1 MAVDHTR
8 GEPAWLLGSE
18 AGRRGEKGVYR
29 IEGWECWE
37 PQRAGTGAVVKATSR
52 SSGEIS
58 NSEAGQ
64 LLRHQPQ
71 YQLLLPTCLVPT
83 SAGAGAARWVGEGA
97 AAGRVD
103 APQPPHSRPWSH
115 PHLTPT
121 LLRVLQV
128 TDFQPEVSSVKFF
141 FCFYYKHIIL
151 IGKTLNTSFT
161 VIKSKHLSDIPKKIV
176 DKN

>member
-97 AAGRVD
+97 AAGPVD

-115 PHLTPT
+115 PHLTPH
-121 LLRVLQV
+121 LLFWTALGRRCALASECGGRV
-128 TDFQPEVSSVKFF
+128 TGARS
-141 FCFYYKHIIL
+141 Y
-151 IGKTLNTSFT
+151 
-161 VIKSKHLSDIPKKIV
+161 
-176 DKN
+176 

>member
-29 IEGWECWE
+29 VEGWECWE
-37 PQRAGTGAVVKATSR
+37 PQRAGPGAVVKATSR

-103 APQPPHSRPWSH
+103 APQPPIPALGHTHTSRPTFFLDR
-115 PHLTPT
+115 PREAHLKGPE
-121 LLRVLQV
+121 LLCAG
-128 TDFQPEVSSVKFF
+128 E
-141 FCFYYKHIIL
+141 
-151 IGKTLNTSFT
+151 
-161 VIKSKHLSDIPKKIV
+161 
-176 DKN
+176 